1 MLYIKKISENFGRNK
16 TQIVNLIGFK
26 THIAFST
33 VKVGSYFSLK
43 DSISK
48 KFSSCL
54 VYKFTCPGDLNTQY
68 IGETE
73 RQLFLRI
80 KEHTTTTNSSV
91 FSHIEAC
98 KYCQNCD
105 NISDCFKVVKFCT
118 THSNLLASEALLIK
132 KYKPKLNYQLG
143 PDKGSR
149 VTLNI
154 FK

>member
-1 MLYIKKISENFGRNK
+1 M
-16 TQIVNLIGFK
+16 
-26 THIAFST
+26 
-33 VKVGSYFSLK
+33 
-43 DSISK
+43 
-48 KFSSCL
+48 
-54 VYKFTCPGDLNTQY
+54 VYKFTCPGDLDTQY

-80 KEHTTTTNSSV
+80 KEHTTPTNSSV
-91 FSHIEAC
+91 FSHIETC